1 MHSVWILI
9 RFCSALISL
18 NVPNPLECASWI
30 GLTKQR
36 LVHVITTEKRPKPLR
51 HCLYACGRLW
61 QLVGKDRSFNHAS
74 YARVL
79 LDYA

>member
-1 MHSVWILI
+1 
-9 RFCSALISL
+9 
-18 NVPNPLECASWI
+18 
-30 GLTKQR
+30 
-36 LVHVITTEKRPKPLR
+36 
-51 HCLYACGRLW
+51 LYAFGRLW